1 VSIQRL
7 NYKSAP
13 DRYERKHF
21 TDGQQMRKKQ
31 NHKGP
36 MTRNKS
42 AGQSPHSICNQSG
55 MDLREK
61 GKKKKKEKPRRR
73 MTHGDQLLLIQLLL
87 LGKGFSFFFL
97 VLVLVLL
104 LQKSFPVIW
113 LLLLLCLAPC
123 TTKQSLIYG
132 LSVG

>member
-7 NYKSAP
+7 NYKSTP

-61 GKKKKKEKPRRR
+61 GKKKKEKPRRR
-73 MTHGDQLLLIQLLL
+73 MTHGDQLLLVGQR
-87 LGKGFSFFFL
+87 FFFFFFL

-113 LLLLLCLAPC
+113 LLLLLLYLAPY